1 MNKKYKDLFQLVEES
16 PSAHSLYKS
25 LPDYVKDSILERADN
40 IQTEDALCRY
50 ADNLLSGDH

>member
-1 MNKKYKDLFQLVEES
+1 MEKKYKDLFQLIEENRHANQVYS
-16 PSAHSLYKS
+16 S

-40 IQTEDALCRY
+40 IHTEDALCRY